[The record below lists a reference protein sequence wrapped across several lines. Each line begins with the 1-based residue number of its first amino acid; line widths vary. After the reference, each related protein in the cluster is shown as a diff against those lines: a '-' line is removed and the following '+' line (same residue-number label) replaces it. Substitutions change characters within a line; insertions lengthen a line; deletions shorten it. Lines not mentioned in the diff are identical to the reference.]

1 MKFKINNDEWTI
13 EEMEKDKL
21 KEMYEKETKEKTYF
35 VFGVTIK
42 SKHIIYINKDI
53 CESQKNKTLKH
64 ELTHCYIWEYG
75 LYNVMDVNEEV
86 ICDIVAS
93 SNDFINEV
101 VKDYFNKKEVVTE
114 EVKAILAR

>member
-1 MKFKINNDEWTI
+1 
-13 EEMEKDKL
+13 
-21 KEMYEKETKEKTYF
+21 
-35 VFGVTIK
+35 
-42 SKHIIYINKDI
+42 
-53 CESQKNKTLKH
+53 
-64 ELTHCYIWEYG
+64 
-75 LYNVMDVNEEV
+75 MDVNEEV